1 MKFIKSLLFFLLPF
15 LSYAQQVDTSQVT
28 MLKKKAQFFAD
39 DLQYDSARV
48 YYQKIADIYLK
59 NDFKVLYYDARL
71 NKIDQYFIPEDYKK
85 MRDSASQ
92 LLKEIKQDLP
102 ENRPLQA
109 RCYYYLGSSASKLH
123 YPKKALDYFNKGLKL
138 IEKPGSV
145 SKVWLM
151 LLVEKGMA
159 LEDLSSFEQ
168 SMELLQKGIQL
179 IEQNIRK
186 TTRFYNEIKLLFYK
200 RIVVTY
206 NSSRNFDKGVENSIK
221 ALQILDELPLH
232 RANIR
237 VRQSILFNQA
247 LSYKNQRMFKE
258 AIEAYKECITLQD
271 EFNSQN
277 FVQASNHILQLG
289 RTYLKQ
295 RTLDSA
301 AFYIQKS
308 NAYLLRK
315 YPPTHVSLADGYYNL
330 GYAYTLRKKYALA
343 NENYHKALKSLR
355 SKYGEIHPNLV
366 LLHMYMGTNYREMEV
381 YQAALEVLHKGL
393 ISNTRTFR
401 DTNLYSLPLFDDYY
415 NPSFFFSLLRSKA
428 IVFARINQEKI
439 KNLQAS
445 LQHFR
450 ASDNF
455 TKEMRRKVFRK
466 SDQLL
471 VGLYINAIAYDA
483 VFTCEQLFELTKDK
497 KYLDEAFYF
506 FERNKASMLL
516 RSQTEANAK
525 KTGGIPRD
533 LLSQEKTLR
542 TEIATYQRKFLL
554 NKNVGIQDS
563 LAKVNQAYESLMK
576 RFEQDYP
583 KYAQLKFDLKLA
595 APSDIQTSLDTQTAL
610 LEYIFCRNSVYLMVI
625 TKRNYQLIRIP
636 EVKKVQAQL
645 DAYYEAIQSES
656 RLRKFAPAS
665 YQLYQTLVQPAK
677 KYLTGIKKLV
687 VIAPDVES
695 TPFEALINQLPAN
708 LNQDDFTKINYL
720 NKQYQISYHYSAT
733 LWQKEVAQRTKKHSN
748 TTTDFLAFAPFSTGE
763 SKIYASTRGSGGN
776 LPESGVEV
784 KSIYNLFK
792 SKQLNAE
799 VSLAKTATKELFIQ
813 KMAKASI
820 VHIASHSE
828 ANTQKPGLAKVRFSG
843 CGGRTQDVSG
853 CLLASE
859 IYNLEMNADLLV
871 LSSCS
876 SGVGKLT
883 KGEGVFS
890 LARSFL
896 YAGAHNV
903 VFSLWDVD
911 DEYTKKLMIAFYKHF
926 LSNPNSKGY
935 QKALQLARNQLA
947 EQNIHPKH
955 WAGIVLIGK

>member
-15 LSYAQQVDTSQVT
+15 LSYAQQIDTFQVVT
-28 MLKKKAQFFAD
+28 LKKRAQFFAD

-48 YYQKIADIYLK
+48 YYQKIADTYLK
-59 NDFKVLYYDARL
+59 NDFKVLYYDALL
-71 NKIDQYFIPEDYKK
+71 NKIDQYFIPEDYNR
-85 MRDSASQ
+85 MRDSTSK
-92 LLKEIKQDLP
+92 LLKEIEQKLP

-109 RCYYYLGSSASKLH
+109 RCYYYLGSADLELKPNKRS
-123 YPKKALDYFNKGLKL
+123 LDYFNKGLKL
-138 IEKPGSV
+138 IGQTK
-145 SKVWLM
+145 KVNRTRLL
-151 LLVEKGMA
+151 LLVKKGMA
-159 LEDLSSFEQ
+159 LYDMSSFKL
-168 SMELLQKGIQL
+168 SVKLLHEGL
-179 IEQNIRK
+179 NWIEQNISS
-186 TTRFYNEIKLLFYK
+186 TTQLYKEGRLLFYK
-200 RIVVTY
+200 YLVVAYTGT
-206 NSSRNFDKGVENSIK
+206 RNFEKGLENSFQ
-221 ALQILDELPLH
+221 ALKMIDVLPIN

-237 VRQSILFNQA
+237 LKQDVLFNQA
-247 LSYKNQRMFKE
+247 LCYKNKRMFAN
-258 AIEAYKECITLQD
+258 AIQAYKSCINLQKK
-271 EFNSQN
+271 FNSHS
-277 FVQASNHILQLG
+277 FEQASNQILQLG

-295 RTLDSA
+295 LQLDSA

-308 NAYLLRK
+308 NTYLLQK
-315 YPPTHVSLADGYYNL
+315 YPPTHVNLADGYYNL
-330 GYAYTLRKKYALA
+330 GYTYTWQKKYALA

-366 LLHMYMGTNYREMEV
+366 LLYLYMGTNYQKIE
-381 YQAALEVLHKGL
+381 QHKKGL
-393 ISNTRTFR
+393 EFVHNALMSNTRAFR
-401 DTNLYSLPLFDDYY
+401 EANLYSIPPFDDYY
-415 NPSFFFSLLRSKA
+415 NPGLFFSLLRSKA
-428 IVFARINQEKI
+428 IAFAQIGKNNIQ
-439 KNLQAS
+439 NLQAS

-450 ASDNF
+450 AADDF
-455 TKEMRRKVFRK
+455 AKEIRRRVFRK

-471 VGLYINAIAYDA
+471 VGEYIHEITKYAI
-483 VFTCEQLFELTKDK
+483 FTCEQLYSITQDK
-497 KYLDEAFYF
+497 KYLDKAFYF
-506 FERNKASMLL
+506 FERDKASMLL
-516 RSQTEANAK
+516 KSQSEANAK
-525 KTGGIPRD
+525 RFGGIPSN
-533 LLSQEKTLR
+533 LLAQEKELR
-542 TEIATYQRKFLL
+542 TQIATYQSKLLL
-554 NKNVGIQDS
+554 NKNDDLRDS
-563 LAKVNQAYESLMK
+563 LVLVNAAYEALAK
-576 RFEQDYP
+576 RFEQNYS
-583 KYAQLKFDLKLA
+583 KYAQLKFDLKLTT
-595 APSDIQTSLDTQTAL
+595 PTDIQTSLDTQTAL

-625 TKRNYQLIRIP
+625 TQKSYQLIRIP
-636 EVKKVQAQL
+636 EVKKVRVQL
-645 DAYYEAIQSES
+645 EAYYEAIQSES

-665 YQLYQTLVQPAK
+665 YQLYQTLIQPAK

-687 VIAPDVES
+687 VIAPDIES
-695 TPFEALINQLPAN
+695 IPFEALITQLPTN
-708 LNQDDFTKINYL
+708 LNQDDFTSVHYL

-733 LWQKEVAQRTKKHSN
+733 LWQKEVAQRTKKRSN

-799 VSLAKTATKELFIQ
+799 ISLSKTATKELFIQ
-813 KMAKASI
+813 KMAKARI

-859 IYNLEMNADLLV
+859 IYNLEMNANLLV

-883 KGEGVFS
+883 RGEGVFS

-911 DEYTKKLMIAFYKHF
+911 DEYTKKLMIAFYKYF